1 MMATVFMGGV
11 SAGTDDLSKRRNSRQ
26 RPDLKLISVFPIPV
40 KNGNNGSNNMATMV
54 QPPGLKVKHP
64 ARNGKG
70 GRDERFV
77 TAMEIP
83 PVVSAE
89 TAVRVSVVADTENY
103 K

>member
-1 MMATVFMGGV
+1 
-11 SAGTDDLSKRRNSRQ
+11 
-26 RPDLKLISVFPIPV
+26 
-40 KNGNNGSNNMATMV
+40 MATMV